1 MSSILGI
8 RYAPASR
15 RRILGFKGQIL
26 EARIYVDAMAWL
38 RRILG
43 LKSRVRVVGTDLNG
57 NQYLETQPG
66 GTVVHLLR
74 HYIAR
79 IYGFR

>member
-1 MSSILGI
+1 MSSILRM

-15 RRILGFKGQIL
+15 GRILGFKGQIL
-26 EARIYVDAMAWL
+26 EAYTYMAWL

-43 LKSRVRVVGTDLNG
+43 LKSHVRVVGTDLNG

-66 GTVVHLLR
+66 GIYGSASLR